1 MVKSRMESFL
11 NILIMSSYENTSCLH
26 CPHTPK
32 SLSCSTPKLVIYPS
46 LFRCSSFV
54 GRIGGKQ
61 EITVGN
67 KKHRCKLGNI
77 IHEIGHAVGFF
88 HEQSRPDRDDF
99 VKIVKENIK
108 EGKTAFHFMLG
119 VGVHEKIFLEWSF

>member
-1 MVKSRMESFL
+1 MPATP
-11 NILIMSSYENTSCLH
+11 N
-26 CPHTPK
+26 TPK
-32 SLSCSTPKLVIYPS
+32 SLSCFTPNLVIYPS
-46 LFRCSSFV
+46 LFRCSSYV

-108 EGKTAFHFMLG
+108 EGKTAFHFILG
-119 VGVHEKIFLEWSF
+119 VGMVLFGDRCMKKSFWNGLFYQISIHG